1 MRSGGWRGRRMV
13 QNIIG
18 GMQGIVDQAMV
29 GHYVGYLG
37 NAAVGASLQI
47 FTLVIVFVVSVF
59 TGMGVLVARFAGAG
73 DAETVNR
80 AVYQALMVAVLLALG
95 VLAPIGY
102 VAAPSL
108 LALINAAPDVQREAV
123 PFIRIMFVSSIGLL
137 LFFMFSGALRAAGD
151 AKTPM
156 RLGILM
162 TVLNILL
169 NIILIPILGTPG
181 AAIGTAI
188 ASVTVGGIFIWLLFS
203 GRLVIHFSRSM
214 SFRPDWDI
222 IRSLFRFGLPA
233 GFQGIVMNLGGVL
246 MLRFIGSLPE
256 SAEAQA
262 VYAVGYTEL
271 FSLVTW
277 TSVGLMGAAA
287 AVAGQN
293 LGAGHPD
300 RSARGVRVAALIGVG
315 GASVIGLMF
324 LTVPDAL
331 FAVFGMT
338 DGHIVALGR
347 ELLAYLALSGLFVT
361 VALTYTGGLQGT
373 GDTKGPLYISLA
385 SQVLVPIGICTALQA
400 TRGLQASDIWLAIVI
415 GHFTRGALSV
425 LRFRQG
431 RWREIAIDI
440 RPAGRSRPSETRP
453 LIDNRQSVICN
464 GKHIGNR
471 QSRSAM
477 GNGKSFGWTM

>member
-1 MRSGGWRGRRMV
+1 MPAPNTPMADADGPRVPLRKFDRTIVEGSLSHAVWRLAWPTMV
-13 QNIIG
+13 QNVIG
-18 GMQGIVDQAMV
+18 GMQGIIDQAMV
-29 GHYVGYLG
+29 GHYVGYIG

-47 FTLVIVFVVSVF
+47 FILVIVFVASVF

-73 DAETVNR
+73 DSDKVNR
-80 AVYQALMVAVLLALG
+80 TVYQALLVTFLLSLG

-102 VAAPSL
+102 LASPAL
-108 LALINAAPDVQREAV
+108 LTLINAAPEVQVEAV
-123 PFIRIMFVSSIGLL
+123 PYIRIMFVSSIGML

-151 AKTPM
+151 AVTPM

-162 TVLNILL
+162 TVLNIVL
-169 NIILIPILGTPG
+169 NVLLIPRLGTPG

-188 ASVTVGGIFIWLLFS
+188 ASGVVGGLFIWLLFS
-203 GRLVIHFSRSM
+203 NRLVIQFSRSM

-233 GFQGIVMNLGGVL
+233 GFQGIVMNLGGLL
-246 MLRFIGSLPE
+246 MLRFIGSLPQ

-287 AVAGQN
+287 AIAGQN
-293 LGAGHPD
+293 LGAGHPE
-300 RSARGVRVAALIGVG
+300 RSAKGVRVAAMIGLAAAMTIGV
-315 GASVIGLMF
+315 LF
-324 LTVPDAL
+324 LAVPHLL
-331 FAVFGMT
+331 FALFGMT
-338 DGHIVALGR
+338 EGHLLALGR
-347 ELLAYLALSGLFVT
+347 QLLAYLAVSGLFVT

-385 SQVLVPIGICTALQA
+385 SQVVFPVGICAVLQA

-425 LRFRQG
+425 WRFQRGAWRQITVDIGPARG
-431 RWREIAIDI
+431 RF
-440 RPAGRSRPSETRP
+440 PAAG
-453 LIDNRQSVICN
+453 
-464 GKHIGNR
+464 
-471 QSRSAM
+471 
-477 GNGKSFGWTM
+477 

>member
-1 MRSGGWRGRRMV
+1 MTAPARKFDRTIVEGSLGRAVWRLAWPTMV

-18 GMQGIVDQAMV
+18 GMQGIIDQAMV
-29 GHYVGYLG
+29 GNYVGFVG
-37 NAAVGASLQI
+37 NAAIGASLQI
-47 FTLVIVFVVSVF
+47 FILVIVFVASVF

-73 DAETVNR
+73 ESDKVNR
-80 AVYQALMVAVLLALG
+80 TVYQAFLVSVVLALG
-95 VLAPIGY
+95 LLAPLGY
-102 VAAPSL
+102 VLAPSL
-108 LALINAAPDVQREAV
+108 LTLINAAPEVQAEAL
-123 PFIRIMFVSSIGLL
+123 PYIRIMFVSSIGML

-169 NIILIPILGTPG
+169 NVLLIPPFGTRG

-188 ASVTVGGIFIWLLFS
+188 ASIGVGGIFLWLLFAN
-203 GRLVIHFSRSM
+203 RLVIHFSRTM

-233 GFQGIVMNLGGVL
+233 GFQGIAMNLGGVL
-246 MLRFIGSLPE
+246 MLRFIGSLPD

-293 LGAGHPD
+293 LGAGRPD
-300 RSARGVRVAALIGVG
+300 RSARGVQVASMIGIGAAGTIGILFLLMPHLLLAL
-315 GASVIGLMF
+315 
-324 LTVPDAL
+324 
-331 FAVFGMT
+331 FGMT
-338 DGHIVALGR
+338 EGRVLELGR
-347 ELLAYLALSGLFVT
+347 QLLAYLALSGLFVT

-373 GDTKGPLYISLA
+373 GDTKGPLYISIV
-385 SQVLVPIGICTALQA
+385 SQVVVPVGMCAVLQA
-400 TRGLQASDIWLAIVI
+400 TRGLQASDIWTAIVI
-415 GHFTRGALSV
+415 GHFTRGTLSV
-425 LRFRQG
+425 LRFRRG
-431 RWREIAIDI
+431 KWREITVDI
-440 RPAGRSRPSETRP
+440 GRARVDSRPADQLREPAG
-453 LIDNRQSVICN
+453 
-464 GKHIGNR
+464 
-471 QSRSAM
+471 
-477 GNGKSFGWTM
+477 